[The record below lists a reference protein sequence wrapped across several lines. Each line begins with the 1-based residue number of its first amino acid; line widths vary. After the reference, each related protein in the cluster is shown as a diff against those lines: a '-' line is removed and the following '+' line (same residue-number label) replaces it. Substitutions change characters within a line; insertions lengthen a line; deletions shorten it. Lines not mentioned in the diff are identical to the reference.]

1 MGRHAQPPD
10 QEAAWD
16 GPFQRS
22 SVSLF
27 APGEVW
33 PTLPFSTALARKPGT
48 TQGRQTGNGNFLALL
63 LLSKL
68 LLSLNL

>member
-1 MGRHAQPPD
+1 MGRQAQPPD
-10 QEAAWD
+10 QEAAWA
-16 GPFQRS
+16 GPFPRP
-22 SVSLF
+22 SVSLS

-33 PTLPFSTALARKPGT
+33 PMLPFSTILARKPGT
-48 TQGRQTGNGNFLALL
+48 TQGRQTGNRGFPALP